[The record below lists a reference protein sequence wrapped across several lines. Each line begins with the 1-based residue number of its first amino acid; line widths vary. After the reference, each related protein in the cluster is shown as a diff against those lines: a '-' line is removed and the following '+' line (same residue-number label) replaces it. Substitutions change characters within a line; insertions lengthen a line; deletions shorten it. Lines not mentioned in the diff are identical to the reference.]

1 MFLLRGEWVNKVCF
15 SAGAERERES
25 TGTYVPRCLLLSS
38 SSVSAVSWVVSSVH
52 KCTKGMCAGN
62 CSTLTIVGSVVERK
76 SVRVLTLA
84 PSKGLI

>member
-1 MFLLRGEWVNKVCF
+1 MFLLRGEWVNKVCV

-25 TGTYVPRCLLLSS
+25 TCTYVPRCLLLSS

>member
-1 MFLLRGEWVNKVCF
+1 MFLLRGEWVNKVCV

-25 TGTYVPRCLLLSS
+25 TCMYVPRCLLLS

>member
-1 MFLLRGEWVNKVCF
+1 MFLLRGEWVNKVCV
-15 SAGAERERES
+15 SAGAKREREHVHVCIKMPAS
-25 TGTYVPRCLLLSS
+25 LLFFC
-38 SSVSAVSWVVSSVH
+38 VGCKPGGF